1 MRFATSSSLILTL
14 FAAAPA
20 VAAPVT
26 YAIDDMHSAAHF
38 KVKHL
43 MVSNVRG
50 SFPAIKGTVVHDAA
64 HPEKSTVEATIDVS
78 SVDTGNAKRDGH
90 LKSADFFDVEK
101 FPAMT
106 FRSTRVAKAGKDSLS
121 VVGNLT
127 LHGVTKPVTLQVAL
141 PAKAAKDPW
150 GNLRSGTE
158 ATTHLDRRD
167 YGLTW
172 NKAVETGGVLVGDDI
187 AITLE
192 LELIEQAAK

>member
-1 MRFATSSSLILTL
+1 MRFATSSALVLTL
-14 FAAAPA
+14 LAAAPA

-50 SFPAIKGTVVHDAA
+50 SFPALKGTVVYDAA
-64 HPEKSTVEATIDVS
+64 HPEKSTVEATIDVA

-106 FRSTRVAKAGKDSLS
+106 FRSTRVAKVGKDGLS

-150 GNLRSGTE
+150 GNMRTGTE

-172 NKAVETGGVLVGDDI
+172 NKAVETGGVLVGDEI
-187 AITLE
+187 AISLE

>member
-1 MRFATSSSLILTL
+1 MRLASAALLAFAT
-14 FAAAPA
+14 FAALPA
-20 VAAPVT
+20 TAAPVT

-50 SFPAIKGTVVHDAA
+50 SFPAIKGSVVYDAA

-90 LKSADFFDVEK
+90 LKSPDFFDVEK
-101 FPAMT
+101 FPTMT
-106 FRSTRVAKAGKDSLS
+106 FQSTRVVKATKDGLS
-121 VVGNLT
+121 VLGNLT

-150 GNLRSGTE
+150 GNMRTGTE
-158 ATTHLDRRD
+158 ATTHIDRRD

-172 NKAVETGGVLVGDDI
+172 NKNIETGGVLVGEDI

-192 LELIEQAAK
+192 VELIQQAAK

>member
-1 MRFATSSSLILTL
+1 MRLSSAALLAFAT
-14 FAAAPA
+14 FAALPA
-20 VAAPVT
+20 TAAPVT

-50 SFPAIKGTVVHDAA
+50 SFPAIKGSVVYDAA

-101 FPAMT
+101 FPTMT
-106 FRSTRVAKAGKDSLS
+106 FQSTRIVKAGKDGLS
-121 VVGNLT
+121 VLGNLT
-127 LHGVTKPVTLQVAL
+127 LHGVTKPVTLKVAL

-150 GNLRSGTE
+150 GNMRTGTE
-158 ATTHLDRRD
+158 ATTHIDRRD

-172 NKAVETGGVLVGDDI
+172 NKNIETGGVLVGEDI

-192 LELIEQAAK
+192 IELIQQAAK